1 LFRFCSIVRLGN
13 SSYSKERVTMIVHE
27 LVSTENLFAKELK
40 EGYYVIRR
48 KYNILDIH
56 LCSTDMIQQFDCGTE
71 EVVTVVFDPG
81 HEYSLICLGVYT
93 FENKS
98 PSLAKLKEI
107 LQTKHQDLFQT
118 EAVSA

>member
-1 LFRFCSIVRLGN
+1 
-13 SSYSKERVTMIVHE
+13 MIVHE
-27 LVSTENLFAKELK
+27 LVGTENLFAEELK
-40 EGYYVIRR
+40 EGYYVIRK
-48 KYNILDIH
+48 KYNMLDIE
-56 LCSTDMIQQFDCGTE
+56 LRSTDMFQQFDCGTE

-98 PSLAKLKEI
+98 PSLAKLKQI
-107 LQTKHQDLFQT
+107 LQTKHQDIFQT

>member
-1 LFRFCSIVRLGN
+1 
-13 SSYSKERVTMIVHE
+13 MIVHE
-27 LVSTENLFAKELK
+27 LVGTENLFVKELK

-48 KYNILDIH
+48 KYNILDIN
-56 LCSTDMIQQFDCGTE
+56 LCSADMFQQFDCGTE

-98 PSLAKLKEI
+98 PSLTELKQI